1 MRDIES
7 MFPHANTVYDYYIN
21 SQKNEW
27 TGWEEKVNANAWK
40 PAANEPYHKMLVP
53 TVDSARN
60 RYLISYLLKFKIN
73 TLCVGTTGT
82 GKTVIVNGV
91 LQDFD
96 ENYSSCNIVF
106 SGLTTSQKTQE
117 MIES

>member
-1 MRDIES
+1 
-7 MFPHANTVYDYYIN
+7 
-21 SQKNEW
+21 
-27 TGWEEKVNANAWK
+27 
-40 PAANEPYHKMLVP
+40 MLVP